1 MTNNETVY
9 HSPKLTQQPTDQK
22 TLVTGAFSFWGALFL
37 RQCETKSQK
46 ACTYMGL
53 ATFLFS
59 CWPCWTTD
67 SRSCLKMRVS
77 ETGQSLL
84 VHKQVILCWL
94 NGFFVHG
101 WQATTRILGDLLDPG
116 NPKKGQKRTVKM
128 CCLFLFSIHF
138 PNPNLR
144 TNCHVIYSEWAY

>member
-22 TLVTGAFSFWGALFL
+22 TLVNGAFSFWGALFL

-84 VHKQVILCWL
+84 VHKQVIILCWL
-94 NGFFVHG
+94 NVFFCPWMANNYKDFG
-101 WQATTRILGDLLDPG
+101 WPVRSRE
-116 NPKKGQKRTVKM
+116 PKKRTVKL
-128 CCLFLFSIHF
+128 CCLFLSSIHF
-138 PNPNLR
+138 
-144 TNCHVIYSEWAY
+144 HSFSKSEFED